1 MIPAI
6 EIDERY
12 LVRDSGTSDGTQ
24 IKYFKDNK
32 WYKVDRYGGEGIAE
46 ELASILLKNSN
57 LPENSYVKYKRVLIN
72 NSEGCVSD
80 NFLKKGESY
89 ITLYR
94 LYSNIYGK
102 DMAAVTSRMD
112 YDDAIDYVLE
122 FCFKNTGLDIREYL
136 ANTFALDA
144 LILNEDRHFNNM
156 GVIYDGTGFRPAP
169 IFDNGKS
176 LFVGNKGYD
185 PGKTIKENRKVAHAK
200 AFSGSFDLNKKYLEK
215 YCSVRFDID
224 KTLEAISDDNEVSQV
239 FKGLINP
246 L

>member
-6 EIDERY
+6 EIDDRY

-24 IKYFKDNK
+24 EKFFMDNK

-46 ELASILLKNSN
+46 ELASILLENSN

-176 LFVGNKGYD
+176 LFIGNEGYD
-185 PGKTIKENRKVAHAK
+185 PGKTIEENKRVAHAK
-200 AFSGSFDLNKKYLEK
+200 AFSGSFDLNKEYLEK